1 MNVLDRDQKEA
12 IIKITEYIRTNVD
25 IKKIILDRKKESVNL
40 NKELEAEIFKKSK
53 LEKDNSELEK
63 DYDSINTELKSNE
76 LKFTKLKNEFRNL
89 SIILEECLLEIAEKK
104 ALIDNLKNEV

>member
-1 MNVLDRDQKEA
+1 M
-12 IIKITEYIRTNVD
+12 
-25 IKKIILDRKKESVNL
+25 
-40 NKELEAEIFKKSK
+40 
-53 LEKDNSELEK
+53 EK
-63 DYDSINTELKSNE
+63 DYHSINTELKSNE